1 MSGPTQGE
9 WVRRTCRARSMS
21 RHVVPCR
28 SLPLWL
34 RVPRA
39 VGVAMLLIVC
49 VAVVFAVCP
58 WFELVGPK

>member
-1 MSGPTQGE
+1 
-9 WVRRTCRARSMS
+9 MS

-49 VAVVFAVCP
+49 VAVVFVVCP
-58 WFELVGPK
+58 FFEIWGEK